1 MTSSQSVKMYEI
13 FQRDFNNDAD
23 AKVVVEQIDE
33 MVSDQFE
40 KKAKDISSKTDVEL
54 LRKDMDVM
62 RIELLAKIENSSLRV
77 ENNLKSEINK
87 LIVWII
93 ATMFGAGA
101 LFITIAKLFFT

>member
-1 MTSSQSVKMYEI
+1 
-13 FQRDFNNDAD
+13 
-23 AKVVVEQIDE
+23 
-33 MVSDQFE
+33 MVSDKFE
-40 KKAKDISSKTDVEL
+40 KAKDFSSKTDVEL